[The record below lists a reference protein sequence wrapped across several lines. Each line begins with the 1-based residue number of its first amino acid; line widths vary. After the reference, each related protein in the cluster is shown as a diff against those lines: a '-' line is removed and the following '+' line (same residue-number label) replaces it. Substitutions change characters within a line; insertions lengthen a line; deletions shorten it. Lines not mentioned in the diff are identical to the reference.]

1 MINTETFRTQ
11 YVTNMPPKIKVVK
24 FTPFKLGY
32 IHNHT
37 TNQTLSPTIITHFL
51 LQLVVIIMNYK

>member
-11 YVTNMPPKIKVVK
+11 YITNMAPDIKVVK
-24 FTPFKLGY
+24 CTPFKLGY

-37 TNQTLSPTIITHFL
+37 T
-51 LQLVVIIMNYK
+51 KR